1 MSKNIV
7 DIEKTG
13 DKKVASETMVQPPF
27 PSEDSMLF
35 QLFFLTHDQ
44 SQDVEVVETNE
55 IDYGEIIQRLKMGE
69 SVFIK
74 NKNLKTLE
82 PNPNTDKE
90 RTKKPWYFA
99 RC

>member
-7 DIEKTG
+7 DIEKTSDRG
-13 DKKVASETMVQPPF
+13 ASETMVQPPF

-55 IDYGEIIQRLKMGE
+55 IDCGEIIQRLKMGE

-82 PNPNTDKE
+82 PNPKTDKE